1 MKLLKWMFIV
11 PMLSCAVS
19 GYAQNREPIIPI
31 PDVVIT
37 SEDKVTLG
45 ERLFHDARFS
55 SDQSVSCG
63 SCHSL
68 IMGGADGK
76 VISVGVFGRKGT
88 LNTPTVFNSSLN
100 FRQFWDGRAAN
111 LSEQMSGP
119 IRGQHEMDFSW
130 PQIKKII
137 EQDTSYMKAFT
148 ESYSDGVTVANIKN
162 AIVLFEKTL
171 LTPNSRFDKYLK
183 GDEGS
188 LSNNEKLGYLRFKEY
203 GCTSCHQ
210 GVGIGGNLYQKLGI
224 FYEYT
229 YTQNGGNN
237 SNLGRYKVTGNEDD
251 RYMFKV
257 PSLRNV
263 ALTAPYFHD
272 GSEATLEGTV
282 EKMMFYQLGSPSP
295 AADVL
300 LIVDFLR
307 TLTGEYQG
315 KPL

>member
-1 MKLLKWMFIV
+1 MT
-11 PMLSCAVS
+11 LSYVAS
-19 GYAQNREPIIPI
+19 GHAHNHEPIIPI

-37 SEDKVTLG
+37 SVDKVKLG

-76 VISVGVFGRKGT
+76 VVSVGVFGREGVV
-88 LNTPTVFNSSLN
+88 NTPTVFNSSLN
-100 FRQFWDGRAAN
+100 FRQFWDGRAAS
-111 LSEQMSGP
+111 LSEQMDGP
-119 IRGQHEMDFSW
+119 INGQHEMDFSW
-130 PQIKKII
+130 PQIIKVI
-137 EQDTSYMKAFT
+137 EQDAEYMKAFS
-148 ESYSDGVTVANIKN
+148 EYYSKGVTVANIKN
-162 AIVLFEKTL
+162 AIVVYEETL
-171 LTPNSRFDKYLK
+171 LTPNGRFDKYLK
-183 GDEGS
+183 GDKHS
-188 LSNNEKLGYLRFKEY
+188 LSKREILGYQRFKEY

-210 GVGIGGNLYQKLGI
+210 GVAIGGNLYQKLGF

-229 YTQNGGNN
+229 YIQNGDDE
-237 SNLGRYKVTGNEDD
+237 SDLGRYRVTGKEED

-272 GSEATLEGTV
+272 GSEATLEGAV
-282 EKMMFYQLGSPSP
+282 EKMMFYQLGSASS
-295 AADVL
+295 AEDVQ
-300 LIVDFLR
+300 LIVQFLK

-315 KPL
+315 KQL